1 MVGIT
6 FSWPNILIHENLPV
20 SGIQAEGSEEAS
32 DKSCVETETESV
44 KLIVKP
50 PLESEETICTRDF
63 DPSRRKWMGVKKER
77 KEGSSSVTINA
88 ATRIEVA
95 RVGFGS

>member
-1 MVGIT
+1 M
-6 FSWPNILIHENLPV
+6 

-63 DPSRRKWMGVKKER
+63 DLSRRAQMNGSQEGEEGR
-77 KEGSSSVTINA
+77 KLVSHD
-88 ATRIEVA
+88 
-95 RVGFGS
+95 